1 LGASYPPAEIA
12 AKGTDFMASI
22 GIGLL
27 GAARITD
34 KAVVHPARVI
44 PQVKL
49 AAIAARDPE
58 RASVYADTHGIE
70 TVLEG
75 YQALIEADSVDLVYN
90 PLPIN
95 LHAEWTIKALEAGK
109 HVLCEKPFAMN
120 ADETRAMLAAADKS
134 GKRLIEA
141 FHYRYHPAFETCL
154 DWVRSGE
161 IGEIREIEA
170 VFNVGIA
177 DNGTEIRHRVETGGG
192 AMMDLGCYPLH
203 WALSLMGEGPSSVE
217 AKAELTSVGVD
228 EIMSATR
235 GFESGAVAKLKTTMA
250 EGTPFRAD
258 MRIIGTEGEIEFK
271 NPLAPHMGASLK
283 IAGGADAVIN
293 PISTYTFQLAHIV
306 NALATGMPLATEG
319 EMILRQQL
327 ALDAVYEAAGLRS
340 LRYL

>member
-1 LGASYPPAEIA
+1 
-12 AKGTDFMASI
+12 MASI

-27 GAARITD
+27 GAARITE
-34 KAVVHPARVI
+34 KAVVHPTKVI
-44 PQVKL
+44 PQAKL
-49 AAIAARDPE
+49 VAIAARDMQ
-58 RASVYADTHGIE
+58 RAQDYATKHGVADVVE
-70 TVLEG
+70 S
-75 YQALIEADSVDLVYN
+75 YQALIEHDGVDLVYN

-120 ADETRAMLAAADKS
+120 ADEAREMIAAADRT
-134 GKRLIEA
+134 GMRLIEA

-203 WALSLMGEGPSSVE
+203 WALTLMGEGPRSVE
-217 AKAELTSVGVD
+217 AKAELTPAGVD
-228 EIMSATR
+228 ETMHAML
-235 GFESGAVAKLKTTMA
+235 GFEGGAVADLKTTMA
-250 EGTPFRAD
+250 VGTPFRAD
-258 MRIIGTEGEIEFK
+258 MRIVGSEGEIEFI

-283 IAGGADAVIN
+283 IVGGAEAVIN
-293 PISTYTFQLAHIV
+293 PISTYTFQLADIV
-306 NALATGMPLATEG
+306 SGLDTGAPLATES

-327 ALDAVYEAAGLRS
+327 SLDAIYDAAGLRN